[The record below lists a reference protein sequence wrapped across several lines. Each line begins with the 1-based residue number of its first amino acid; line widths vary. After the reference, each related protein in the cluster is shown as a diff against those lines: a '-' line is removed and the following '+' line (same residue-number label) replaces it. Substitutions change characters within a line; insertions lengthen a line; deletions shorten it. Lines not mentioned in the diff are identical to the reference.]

1 MKFRLILT
9 LPLISCFTLVSC
21 FPIPR
26 DRPKQKPPET
36 TNNTLTSEEQQ
47 KIEEQREL
55 MRQRELEK
63 QNQLTNQEPLPN
75 NQTENT
81 VVEPPTI
88 KPTSDYPFG
97 TPVPGK
103 EGFVFSP
110 YNNKLLDV
118 RGIASG
124 TLVQDTTYPP
134 TEKKYFRVP

>member
-1 MKFRLILT
+1 MKFHLFLT
-9 LPLISCFTLVSC
+9 LPLISCFALVSC
-21 FPIPR
+21 FPIPK
-26 DRPKQKPPET
+26 DKPKKPT
-36 TNNTLTSEEQQ
+36 QGGATLTSEEQQ
-47 KIEEQREL
+47 EIEKQREL
-55 MRQRELEK
+55 LRQQELAK
-63 QNQLTNQEPLPN
+63 QNELTNPETPPTNVTQ
-75 NQTENT
+75 NT
-81 VVEPPTI
+81 VVDTPTI
-88 KPTSDYPFG
+88 KPKSDYPFG

>member
-1 MKFRLILT
+1 MKFRFSLT
-9 LPLISCFTLVSC
+9 LPLISCLAFVSC
-21 FPIPR
+21 FPIPKEG
-26 DRPKQKPPET
+26 PKKNEEQKPKT
-36 TNNTLTSEEQQ
+36 TITSEEQQ

-63 QNQLTNQEPLPN
+63 QTQLTNPEPTPTN
-75 NQTENT
+75 VTENT
-81 VVEPPTI
+81 IVEPPAI
-88 KPTSDYPFG
+88 KTNSDYPFG

-103 EGFVFSP
+103 EGYVFSP

-118 RGIASG
+118 RGIPSG

>member
-1 MKFRLILT
+1 MKSRLFLT
-9 LPLISCFTLVSC
+9 LPLVGCFAFVSC
-21 FPIPR
+21 FPIPN
-26 DRPKQKPPET
+26 DRPKKKQT
-36 TNNTLTSEEQQ
+36 QDTNATLTSEEQQ
-47 KIEEQREL
+47 KIEEQREK
-55 MRQRELEK
+55 MRLEELEK
-63 QNQLTNQEPLPN
+63 QKQLATENTLPT

-81 VVEPPTI
+81 ITDPPVNR
-88 KPTSDYPFG
+88 PTSDYPFG

>member
-1 MKFRLILT
+1 
-9 LPLISCFTLVSC
+9 
-21 FPIPR
+21 
-26 DRPKQKPPET
+26 
-36 TNNTLTSEEQQ
+36 
-47 KIEEQREL
+47 
-55 MRQRELEK
+55 
-63 QNQLTNQEPLPN
+63 
-75 NQTENT
+75 
-81 VVEPPTI
+81 VEPPTI
-88 KPTSDYPFG
+88 KPKSDYPFG

>member
-1 MKFRLILT
+1 MKSHLFLT
-9 LPLISCFTLVSC
+9 LPLISCFAFVSC
-21 FPIPR
+21 FPIPK
-26 DRPKQKPPET
+26 DGPKKKNTQDP
-36 TNNTLTSEEQQ
+36 NATLTSEEQQ
-47 KIEEQREL
+47 KIEEQREI

-63 QNQLTNQEPLPN
+63 KTELTSPPTLPT

-81 VVEPPTI
+81 IVEPPQI
-88 KPTSDYPFG
+88 KTTSDYPFG

-103 EGFVFSP
+103 DGFVFSP